1 MSASIKRHA
10 GMDPQLLALL
20 AASSLTG
27 AGTSAVGVADWFM
40 GDSKA
45 WNSGE
50 IPLNYLIAMLPAAGV
65 SLGQGAYTLA
75 DPVLREQFLNEW
87 ADTWKR
93 NPDGTVPKKGT
104 YSDAGPFTHGKY
116 GFDLDPQGFGYEV
129 RRPVDIDSIP
139 TPDNPGVSPNRVKR
153 AAAGLPNAYS
163 VNDYVTANQ
172 GVLNRANKRRA
183 GAALIGAL
191 LGAGVALPKFRDD
204 DGNNAPLPPV

>member
-1 MSASIKRHA
+1 
-10 GMDPQLLALL
+10 MDPQLLALL

-50 IPLNYLIAMLPAAGV
+50 IPLNYLIAMMPAMGAAAGR
-65 SLGQGAYTLA
+65 GAYTLA

-87 ADTWKR
+87 AELTRK
-93 NPDGTVPKKGT
+93 NPDGTIPKKGT
-104 YSDAGPFTHGKY
+104 YSDAGPFKHNKY

-172 GVLNRANKRRA
+172 GALNLANKRRA

-191 LGAGVALPKFRDD
+191 IGAGVAIPKFRDD

>member
-1 MSASIKRHA
+1 
-10 GMDPQLLALL
+10 MDPQLLALL

-50 IPLNYLIAMLPAAGV
+50 IPLNYLIAMMPAMGAAAGR
-65 SLGQGAYTLA
+65 GAYTLA
-75 DPVLREQFLNEW
+75 DPVLREQFLNQW
-87 ADTWKR
+87 AELTRK
-93 NPDGTVPKKGT
+93 NPDGTIPKKGT
-104 YSDAGPFTHGKY
+104 YSDAK
-116 GFDLDPQGFGYEV
+116 PQGFGYEV

-139 TPDNPGVSPNRVKR
+139 NPDNPGVSPNRVKR

-191 LGAGVALPKFRDD
+191 LGAGVAIPKFRDD

>member
-1 MSASIKRHA
+1 
-10 GMDPQLLALL
+10 MDPQLLALL

-50 IPLNYLIAMLPAAGV
+50 IPLNYLIAMMPAMGAAAGR
-65 SLGQGAYTLA
+65 GAYTLA

-87 ADTWKR
+87 AELTRK
-93 NPDGTVPKKGT
+93 NPDGTIPKQGT
-104 YSDAGPFTHGKY
+104 YSDAGPFKNQKY

-129 RRPVDIDSIP
+129 KTPVDIDSIP
-139 TPDNPGVSPNRVKR
+139 NPNNPGVSPNRVKR
-153 AAAGLPNAYS
+153 AAAGLPDAYS

-191 LGAGVALPKFRDD
+191 LGAGMAIPKFKDD
-204 DGNNAPLPPV
+204 DGNNAPLNKQALLAT